1 MLSLLGP
8 MSQHDDAI
16 AAFQKG
22 HPAEALRLLEE
33 LLAVKQTADL
43 WNDWAAVQLG
53 SGNIRQ
59 AENGFTRAL
68 ELDSQNTD
76 AAANLGLLLL
86 DRGDPSRAVP
96 LLRRALPALPLEQ
109 QKLVGALLADQA
121 AARPSTHDK
130 ATSAGQTL
138 RVLVVSDTF
147 PNPIADGGVL
157 GLLDVLRAWREQG
170 NEVTFVAR
178 EAVNGEQSKPLLHQA
193 GVLTYGNDVERL
205 PCLGWETNDNGPS
218 WSFRELLERAQFDVA
233 ILIQSFSR
241 DISVPEQYLDDLRL
255 YSAATRVVVFVEEV
269 HLASRNRDKTSLPDF
284 EKAEDWA
291 SRQCEM
297 FARADL
303 VLVSSEHDVVTLGEG
318 GRDLHVEVATRY
330 LTASGLAYMRQR
342 AISVTPKTRT
352 AESCSVM
359 LIETLFRERLAA
371 RAGENRLL
379 GQLECY
385 VRLAEHLLGEGKPEK
400 ALEQL
405 RHIFGR
411 SPRSMQAGYFSSQ
424 VFIVLKRCYRQLGD
438 GEMADRCGAEARRRV
453 IVHAPA
459 VAASQRRQSGGPLFS
474 VIVPTYNRLP
484 ILRRCLAAL
493 EAQTLPS
500 THFEVIVIDDG
511 SSDAT
516 QELLT
521 QYRPPFLFHYLR
533 QKNSGTGAARRNG
546 VAHASGEY
554 LLLMNDD
561 TICDRDLLKEHL
573 QVHRKYASERWAV
586 LGNFEYPSAARHR
599 ALTRYFCVEPFMF
612 PQVSM
617 EEACPYGYSH
627 FITCNL
633 SIRRD
638 AVVDAGSFDSTYKLS
653 EDTELGIRLFEQGY
667 RVFYHPDAHA
677 FHDHLPYPARNLIR
691 RARVYGEDYFYMF
704 GRHPRVMTEWAM
716 PVKLTGMDEENA
728 IRILA
733 YVEEHRHQ
741 VEQAVEAVERWD
753 SVDFEPLLADQA
765 ETASMVLRLLQQ
777 AVPAIHWFYLFE
789 TMLHTMVRE
798 LGLDHLAGKG
808 PVLQSAQGAGS

>member
-1 MLSLLGP
+1 MQRLLGP

-16 AAFQKG
+16 AAFQAG
-22 HPAEALRLLEE
+22 RCAEALRLLEE
-33 LLAVKQTADL
+33 LLAVKETSDL

-53 SGNIRQ
+53 AGNIGA
-59 AENGFTRAL
+59 AEHGFARAL
-68 ELDSQNTD
+68 ELDPENID

-86 DRGDPSRAVP
+86 GRGDRALAIP
-96 LLRRALPALPLEQ
+96 LLTRALPALPPQHQE
-109 QKLVGALLADQA
+109 LVRALLAAQA
-121 AARPSTHDK
+121 ASTHDR
-130 ATSAGQTL
+130 AIPAGQAL
-138 RVLVVSDTF
+138 RVLVISDTF
-147 PNPIADGGVL
+147 PNPADKHNL
-157 GLLDVLRAWREQG
+157 RLLDLLRALREQG

-178 EAVNGEQSKPLLHQA
+178 EAKDGEQGEPALHEA
-193 GVLTYGNDVERL
+193 GIRTYGNDLERL
-205 PCLGWETNDNGPS
+205 PCLGRDASGSGPS
-218 WSFRELLERAQFDVA
+218 WSFSGLLEQWRFDVA
-233 ILIQSFSR
+233 ILMQSFAR
-241 DISVPEQYLDDLRL
+241 GISVPEQYLDELRL
-255 YSAATRVVVFVEEV
+255 HSAATRVVISVDEL
-269 HLASRNRDKTSLPDF
+269 HHTPRSRNETSLADF
-284 EKAEDWA
+284 EAAADWA
-291 SRQCEM
+291 GRQSEV
-297 FARADL
+297 FKRADL
-303 VLVSSEHDVVTLGEG
+303 VLVAAEDDVVTLREG
-318 GRDLHVEVATRY
+318 APDLPVEAIPY
-330 LTASGLAYMRQR
+330 WLTTTGSAGVRQQILAL
-342 AISVTPKTRT
+342 PPRT
-352 AESCSVM
+352 AASEPCSVM
-359 LIETLFRERLAA
+359 RVEALFGERLAA
-371 RAGENRLL
+371 RSGEDRLL

-385 VRLAEHLLGEGKPEK
+385 VRLAETLLGEGKAEK

-411 SPRSMQAGYFSSQ
+411 SPRSMRSGYFSSQ
-424 VFIVLKRCYRQLGD
+424 VFIVLKRCYRHLGD

-453 IVHAPA
+453 VTRAPA
-459 VAASQRRQSGGPLFS
+459 VAASQGRQPGGPLFS

-484 ILRRCLAAL
+484 ILKRCLAAL

-546 VAHASGEY
+546 LAHASGEY

-561 TICDRDLLKEHL
+561 TICDRDLLKQHL
-573 QVHRKYASERWAV
+573 QIQRKYAPERWAV
-586 LGNFEYPSAARHR
+586 LGNFEYPAAARHR

-638 AVVDAGSFDSTYKLS
+638 AVVEAGSFDSIYKLS
-653 EDTELGIRLFEQGY
+653 EDTELGIRLFERGY

-691 RARVYGEDYFYMF
+691 RARVYGADYFYMF
-704 GRHPRVMTEWAM
+704 GKHPRVMEEWAM
-716 PVKLTGMDEENA
+716 PVKLTAMDEENA
-728 IRILA
+728 IRVLA

-741 VEQAVEAVERWD
+741 VEDAVEAVERWD
-753 SVDFEPLLADQA
+753 SVDFEPLLTDQPD
-765 ETASMVLRLLQQ
+765 TASMVLRLFQQ

-789 TMLHTMVRE
+789 TMLHTMIRE
-798 LGLDHLAGKG
+798 LGLNPMAFRQPHLHEA
-808 PVLQSAQGAGS
+808 QSAGS